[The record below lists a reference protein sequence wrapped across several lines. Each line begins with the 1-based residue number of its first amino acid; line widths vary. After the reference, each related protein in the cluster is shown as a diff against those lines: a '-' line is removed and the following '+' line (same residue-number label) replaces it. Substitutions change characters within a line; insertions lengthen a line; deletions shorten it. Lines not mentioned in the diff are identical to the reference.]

1 MPTSETISVKH
12 GDYIGWL
19 VEFAFVI
26 IYDLLQTTLIG
37 KIGKFRAYVLLV
49 NRFSGKLIV
58 A

>member
-19 VEFAFVI
+19 DGFVFVI
-26 IYDLLQTTLIG
+26 IYDLLQATLIG
-37 KIGKFRAYVLLV
+37 KIGKFRASVLLI
-49 NRFSGKLIV
+49 NRLSGKLIV